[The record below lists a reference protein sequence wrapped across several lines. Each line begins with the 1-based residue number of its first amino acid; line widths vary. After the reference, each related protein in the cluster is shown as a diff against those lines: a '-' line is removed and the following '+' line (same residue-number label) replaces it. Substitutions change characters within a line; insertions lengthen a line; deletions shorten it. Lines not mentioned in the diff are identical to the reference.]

1 MKILLT
7 TGNTHAPIDR
17 VRVITN
23 VFPGRTGAELARTL
37 WVRGHK
43 ITVLTSQPWT
53 LSDLPDPAQDTER
66 RATVVPFQ
74 TYDDLVTLLQREV
87 RDGGYDAIVHAAQVS
102 DYLCAGVYTPDGGT
116 FFSARTDT
124 WDTRGGKP
132 TMTDHKGGKLPIVEP
147 EVWVRLVRAPKL
159 IDRFRNPWGFRGVL
173 VEFKQEIGVGDP
185 ELVQIAETS
194 RVKCG
199 ADLAVATT
207 REGVNHYA
215 YVGPVGERYDRMDR
229 RELADQLAV
238 LVEDTHKERL
248 RAVPLEPADG

>member
-1 MKILLT
+1 MNILLT

-37 WVRGHK
+37 WVRGHR

-53 LSDLPDPAQDTER
+53 LSDLPDPGQDTDR

-74 TYDDLVTLLQREV
+74 TYDDLTTLLQKEV
-87 RDGGYDAIVHAAQVS
+87 
-102 DYLCAGVYTPDGGT
+102 
-116 FFSARTDT
+116 
-124 WDTRGGKP
+124 RGGKP
-132 TMTDHKGGKLPIVEP
+132 AMTDHKGGKLPIVEP

-173 VEFKQEIGVGDP
+173 VEFKQEIGIGDP
-185 ELVQIAETS
+185 ELVQAAEAS
-194 RVKCG
+194 RLRCG

-207 REGVNHYA
+207 REGVAHYA
-215 YVGPVGERYDRMDR
+215 YVGPLQERYDRVDR
-229 RELADQLAV
+229 RELADRLAV
-238 LVEDTHKERL
+238 LVEDAHKDRL
-248 RAVPLEPADG
+248 RAVPLEAADG